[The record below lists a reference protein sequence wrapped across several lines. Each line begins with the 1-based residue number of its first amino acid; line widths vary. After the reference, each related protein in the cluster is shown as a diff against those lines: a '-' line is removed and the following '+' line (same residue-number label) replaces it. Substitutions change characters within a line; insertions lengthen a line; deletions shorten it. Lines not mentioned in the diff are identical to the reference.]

1 MKNVVKIVAITII
14 TVLML
19 LTCSGCHSS
28 PPKIQSG
35 EFPFVIEY
43 EYEGKIH
50 IIEDTVVCSYGGVT
64 SDAGIPTRW
73 YASKLKHNSDVRI
86 LTFEK
91 NAESFLVE
99 GKINEAS
106 YITLDYGYGGYYL
119 GDRLYKDSGPC
130 FSYVEM
136 QVSPPGD
143 GSTKYTSLSKKEI
156 EKLFDIKIIR
166 FEFSK
171 PIKNTFE

>member
-19 LTCSGCHSS
+19 LTCSGCYSS

-43 EYEGKIH
+43 EYEGKTY
-50 IIEDTVVCSYGGVT
+50 IIEDTVVCSYGGVNP
-64 SDAGIPTRW
+64 DAGIPTRW
-73 YASKLKHNSDVRI
+73 YACKLKKNSDVRI

-91 NAESFLVE
+91 NTESFLVE
-99 GKINEAS
+99 GMINEAS

-136 QVSPPGD
+136 QVSPTGVR
-143 GSTKYTSLSKKEI
+143 STKYTSLTKKEI